1 MDQLD
6 IIALVVRD
14 ENIESAF
21 VRDLK
26 IVELLISSGLQIT
39 LVPDI
44 ITRIESLPSQEQKNA
59 TV

>member
-1 MDQLD
+1 MDQLT
-6 IIALVVRD
+6 IIAMAVKS

-26 IVELLISSGLQIT
+26 IVELLVKSGLSFT

-44 ITRIESLPSQEQKNA
+44 IEIIESLPPLEQKH
-59 TV
+59 V